1 MTRSFFSEVSE
12 ASEDYAT
19 EVDEINDFNFISDV
33 DEATL
38 INGVYE
44 ATDLKVVNL
53 ATESIKVTENIES
66 TDSPKHW
73 PSRKKCWILFVL
85 TITET
90 LIITTGS
97 ILFPALKKLRKEFDT
112 SEVAVN
118 SLCNI
123 SSAQMLVITHRCPL
137 FREFMSIVYAA
148 YSDRFATR
156 RNACGSSSTV
166 SVGAG
171 IISDIYFPK
180 DRGFAFGIFS
190 LAPATLIGTASGG
203 YIIEYLN
210 WRWIYYSLAIYGG
223 TIFFLIL
230 FFIPETS
237 CQVNQQTR
245 TPQFNSNNSS
255 SKNRFNP
262 FAPLKLLAYPNF
274 VLTVTYM
281 SIILSMITLQ
291 NISVARNFSARSYN
305 LAPSTIGLLFLA
317 PTLGNSFGSAIGGKC
332 SDFILQRARKN
343 GVEIICPE
351 MRIKSATIGAL
362 MVPCSYLVY
371 GWLLTNNFNM
381 YVLMI
386 LWFFNV
392 FGTYIVYN
400 SLSPYLIDACPG
412 LSASA
417 IALSYCIRLIMTG
430 VVAIFGSLMED
441 SLGTGWYYTLISSL
455 CLLPTFFLVLVYF
468 NGKQWKE
475 KFFREE

>member
-44 ATDLKVVNL
+44 ATDLKEVTL

-85 TITET
+85 TITGT

-97 ILFPALKKLRKEFDT
+97 ILFPAFKKLRKEFDT
-112 SEVAVN
+112 SENLATVN
-118 SLCNI
+118 TVLTAI
-123 SSAQMLVITHRCPL
+123 Q
-137 FREFMSIVYAA
+137 
-148 YSDRFATR
+148 
-156 RNACGSSSTV
+156 ACGSSSTV

-203 YIIEYLN
+203 YIIEYLD
-210 WRWIYYSLAIYGG
+210 WRWIYYSLAIY
-223 TIFFLIL
+223 
-230 FFIPETS
+230 
-237 CQVNQQTR
+237 
-245 TPQFNSNNSS
+245 
-255 SKNRFNP
+255 
-262 FAPLKLLAYPNF
+262 
-274 VLTVTYM
+274 
-281 SIILSMITLQ
+281 
-291 NISVARNFSARSYN
+291 
-305 LAPSTIGLLFLA
+305 APSTIGLLFLA

-332 SDFILQRARKN
+332 SDFILQIARKN

-362 MVPCSYLVY
+362 MVPY
-371 GWLLTNNFNM
+371 
-381 YVLMI
+381 
-386 LWFFNV
+386 V

-400 SLSPYLIDACPG
+400 SLSPYLIDVCPG

-441 SLGTGWYYTLISSL
+441 SLGT
-455 CLLPTFFLVLVYF
+455 
-468 NGKQWKE
+468 
-475 KFFREE
+475 